1 MPHHHSAILVMIA
14 HLLFLTTPALAQP
27 GDTTIVQTYTFETQ
41 NNPLTDYDSPGRRW
55 FEFPA
60 SDNGVQY
67 QKILM
72 LHTLKCFEDGTAGG
86 LGFPCGEWDYLSYN
100 YLYKH
105 TGVWDS
111 LAATHPRWR
120 FNNADFT
127 TVSYGTT
134 PIADT
139 LLEEQQTFVINS
151 VLSEQISTIGAGDAF
166 TEGPFGSAAT
176 QRAQFLYPAS
186 DLTAAGL
193 VAGVIRRLT
202 IAAEDVNAGL
212 FETLSIRMRHSTLT
226 SIDAMQTGTWTE
238 LYISNTTVNGGSI
251 TFDFETGFNWNGTS
265 SLLIEFAYDAHNGP
279 AALTFSQEMNAN
291 RAVISGGNDNYIL
304 FDGADEVHVPP
315 AAFANLSDE
324 VTLMFWVNG
333 TAAFQPENGT
343 CFEGV
348 TAANQRVLNTHLPW
362 SNSRVYWDAGEEGGY
377 DRIDKLANPSN
388 FEGQWNHWA
397 FTKNATT
404 GTMRI
409 YLNGTLWHSGT
420 NRFRTM
426 DDIVKFT
433 IGGAAGWSNFYRGA
447 MNEFSIWDKALD
459 ATTIAAMR
467 FNSIPQDHPD
477 IAHLLVYYTFDETEG
492 PVIDHSGNDYHGTI
506 LGNPQRLAMSGLD
519 YFLNPQIST
528 RVPVLQ
534 VHQGEYEGEA
544 ITQTIEQVIPRPP
557 VSIAE
562 YAVNGNSIALSD
574 VQYGWPAS
582 WSYTFNS
589 DGVAIDS
596 TWNEGTTELV
606 NETLNYF
613 LPPFEITERYELG
626 RYITPYGIQLDMGE
640 GWTWIFDVTD
650 FAPLLR
656 DSVELECGNWQELL
670 DLKFL
675 FIEGPPA
682 REVRR
687 IENGWVGNYGLNNFN
702 EAAQPLTITAQAGE
716 EGVKLRTTLTGHGFG
731 NNANNCGE
739 FCYNTHTLTVNN
751 TLQWSWEIMQECDQ
765 NPLYPQGGTWI
776 YARAG
781 WCPGAP
787 GRTEEFELTPFLGN
801 NNSVTVE
808 YGIQTDPFGN
818 YVTESQVVY
827 YGPINH
833 AIDAS
838 VEQILAPSDFL
849 LHSRWNP
856 MCDNPRFVLIN
867 KGSQPLTQATIQYR
881 VTGGE
886 METFTWTGNLGF
898 MESEEVEL
906 TYSQPVMWQGDDVTS
921 QRFYLD
927 LIVAGD
933 ENPSNNHAESRYLR
947 PAFYTYMTDPDEADD
962 NRMIVILK
970 TNNANNETS
979 WAIRDINGNVVHS
992 RNNFPEPNEIYRDT
1006 IALNAGCYTFHLLDT
1021 GGDGLDFFANN
1032 DGSGYCRLDR
1042 VDGADFIS
1050 FERDFGQDILHSF
1063 QWDTQLVSVQEQDL
1077 AAAEL
1082 VLYPNPA
1089 NEAFNLRASGFDR
1102 TVSIRV
1108 THVNGQLMY
1117 EDQRRNNPGENITIP
1132 CQHWAPGI
1140 YQVTVTDGTR
1150 IATQRLVRMN

>member
-1 MPHHHSAILVMIA
+1 MNRILLALSCVIVVSN
-14 HLLFLTTPALAQP
+14 ALAQA
-27 GDTTIVQTYTFETQ
+27 GDTTVVQTYTFEEQ

-55 FEFPA
+55 FQFPA

-105 TGVWDS
+105 TGIWDS

-127 TVSYGTT
+127 SVTYGNI

-139 LLEEQQTFVINS
+139 LINAQSYFVINS
-151 VLSEQISTIGAGDAF
+151 VIAEQITPTGTSDSF
-166 TEGPFGSAAT
+166 TEGPFGSAPV
-176 QRAQFLYPAS
+176 QRAQYLYTVG
-186 DLTAAGL
+186 DLTSAGLAAGI
-193 VAGVIRRLT
+193 IRRLT
-202 IAAEDVNAGL
+202 ITPEAGSTGDYSS
-212 FETLSIRMRHSTLT
+212 FSIRMRHTTLSTLGE
-226 SIDAMQTGTWTE
+226 MQTGTWTD
-238 LYISNTTVNGGSI
+238 LRIANVSVNGTAV

-265 SLLIEFAYDAHNGP
+265 SLLVECAYDAHEGP
-279 AALTFSQEMNAN
+279 AALTASQETNAN
-291 RAVISGGNDNYIL
+291 RAVTSAGNDHFIL
-304 FDGADEVHVPP
+304 FDGADEVVVPP
-315 AAFANLSDE
+315 AAFENLSDE
-324 VTLMFWVNG
+324 VTIMFWVNG
-333 TAAFQPENGT
+333 TSEFQPENGT

-377 DRIDKLANPSN
+377 DRIDKLANPAN

-397 FTKNATT
+397 FTKNAVT
-404 GTMRI
+404 GVMRI

-420 NRFRTM
+420 NRFRAM
-426 DDIVKFT
+426 EDIVKFT
-433 IGGAAGWSNFYRGA
+433 IGGAAGWSNFYRGG
-447 MNEFSIWDKALD
+447 MNEFSIWDKELD
-459 ATTIAAMR
+459 AATIAAMR
-467 FNSIPQDHPD
+467 FNSIPQDHPE

-492 PVIDHSGNDYHGTI
+492 QVIDHSGNEFHGTI
-506 LGNPQRLAMSGLD
+506 LGNPQRLPVAGGD

-534 VHQGEYEGEA
+534 LHQGEYAGE
-544 ITQTIEQVIPRPP
+544 IVTQTFEQVIAHPP

-562 YAVNGNSIALSD
+562 YAVSGNSVILAD
-574 VQYGWPAS
+574 VQYGWPSS
-582 WSYTFNS
+582 WAYTINA

-596 TWNEGTTELV
+596 TWIEGTTALV
-606 NETLNYF
+606 NETLSYF

-675 FIEGPPA
+675 FIEGTPA

-702 EAAQPLTITAQAGE
+702 DAVQPLTITPQAGE
-716 EGVKLRTTLTGHGFG
+716 VGVKLRTTLTGHGFG

-751 TLQWSWEIMQECDQ
+751 TPQWSWEIMQECDQ

-818 YVTESQVVY
+818 YVTESQVVF
-827 YGPINH
+827 YGPLNH

-886 METFTWTGNLGF
+886 VETFTWTGNLGF

-906 TYSQPVMWQGDDVTS
+906 TYSQPAIWMGDDETP

-927 LIVAGD
+927 VIVAGD
-933 ENPSNNHAESRYLR
+933 ENPSNNHAESRFLR
-947 PAFYTYMTDPDEADD
+947 PALYTYMTDPDEEDD

-970 TNNANNETS
+970 TNLANNETS
-979 WAIRDINGNVVHS
+979 WAIRDINGNTVHS
-992 RNNFPEPNEIYRDT
+992 RNNFPEANTIYRDT
-1006 IALNAGCYTFHLLDT
+1006 IALNAGCYTFHLFDT

-1042 VDGADFIS
+1042 VAGADFIS

-1063 QWDTQLVSVQEQDL
+1063 QWDTQLVSVEEQEMQV
-1077 AAAEL
+1077 AEL
-1082 VLYPNPA
+1082 LVFPNPA
-1089 NEAFNLRASGFDR
+1089 NESFYVRASGYDR
-1102 TVSIRV
+1102 NLSIRV
-1108 THVNGQLMY
+1108 THVNGQLMF
-1117 EDQRRNNPGENITIP
+1117 EDQRRVNNPGERISIP

-1150 IATQRLVRMN
+1150 RATQRLVRMN

>member
-1 MPHHHSAILVMIA
+1 MNRILLALSCVIVVSN
-14 HLLFLTTPALAQP
+14 ALAQA
-27 GDTTIVQTYTFETQ
+27 GDTTVVQTYTFEEQ

-55 FEFPA
+55 FQFPA

-105 TGVWDS
+105 TGIWDS

-127 TVSYGTT
+127 SVTYGNI

-139 LLEEQQTFVINS
+139 LINAQSYFVINS
-151 VLSEQISTIGAGDAF
+151 VIAEQITPTGTSDSF
-166 TEGPFGSAAT
+166 TEGPFGSAPV
-176 QRAQFLYPAS
+176 QRAQYLYTVG
-186 DLTAAGL
+186 DLTSAGL
-193 VAGVIRRLT
+193 TAGIIRRLT
-202 IAAEDVNAGL
+202 ITPEAGSTGDYSS
-212 FETLSIRMRHSTLT
+212 FSIRMRHTTLSTLGE
-226 SIDAMQTGTWTE
+226 MQTGTWTD
-238 LYISNTTVNGGSI
+238 LHIANVSVNGTAV

-265 SLLIEFAYDAHNGP
+265 SLLVECAYDAHEGP
-279 AALTFSQEMNAN
+279 AALTASQETNAN
-291 RAVISGGNDNYIL
+291 RAVTSAGNDHFIL
-304 FDGADEVHVPP
+304 FDGADEVVVPP
-315 AAFANLSDE
+315 AAFENLSDE
-324 VTLMFWVNG
+324 VTIMFWVNG
-333 TAAFQPENGT
+333 TAEFQPENGT

-377 DRIDKLANPSN
+377 DRIDKLANPAN
-388 FEGQWNHWA
+388 FEEQWNHWA
-397 FTKNATT
+397 FTKNAVT
-404 GTMRI
+404 GVMRI
-409 YLNGTLWHSGT
+409 YLNGTIWHSGT

-426 DDIVKFT
+426 EDIVKFT
-433 IGGAAGWSNFYRGA
+433 IGGAAGWSNFYRGG
-447 MNEFSIWDKALD
+447 MNEFSIWDKELD
-459 ATTIAAMR
+459 AATIAAMR
-467 FNSIPQDHPD
+467 FNSIPQDHPE
-477 IAHLLVYYTFDETEG
+477 IAHLLVYYMFDETEG
-492 PVIDHSGNDYHGTI
+492 QVIDHSGNEFHGTI
-506 LGNPQRLAMSGLD
+506 LGNPQRLPVAGGD

-534 VHQGEYEGEA
+534 LHQGEYAGE
-544 ITQTIEQVIPRPP
+544 IVTQTFEQIIPHPP

-562 YAVNGNSIALSD
+562 YAVSGNSVILAD
-574 VQYGWPAS
+574 VQYGWPSS
-582 WSYTFNS
+582 WAYTINA

-596 TWNEGTTELV
+596 TWIEGTTALV
-606 NETLNYF
+606 NETLSYF

-675 FIEGPPA
+675 FIEGTPA

-702 EAAQPLTITAQAGE
+702 DAVPPLTITPQAGE
-716 EGVKLRTTLTGHGFG
+716 VGVKLRTTLTGHGFG

-751 TLQWSWEIMQECDQ
+751 TPQWSWEIMQECDQ

-787 GRTEEFELTPFLGN
+787 SRTEEFELTPFLGN

-808 YGIQTDPFGN
+808 YGIETDPFGN
-818 YVTESQVVY
+818 YVTESQVVF
-827 YGPINH
+827 YGPLNH

-886 METFTWTGNLGF
+886 VETFTWTGNLGF

-906 TYSQPVMWQGDDVTS
+906 TYSQQVIWMGDDATP

-927 LIVAGD
+927 IIVAGD
-933 ENPSNNHAESRYLR
+933 ENPSNNHAESRFLR
-947 PAFYTYMTDPDEADD
+947 PALYTYMTDPDEEDD

-970 TNNANNETS
+970 TNLANNETS
-979 WAIRDINGNVVHS
+979 WAIRDINGNTVHS
-992 RNNFPEPNEIYRDT
+992 RNNFPEANTIYRDT
-1006 IALNAGCYTFHLLDT
+1006 IALNAGCYTFHLFDT

-1042 VDGADFIS
+1042 VAGADFIS

-1063 QWDTQLVSVQEQDL
+1063 QWDTQLVSVEEQEMQV
-1077 AAAEL
+1077 AEL
-1082 VLYPNPA
+1082 LVFPNPA
-1089 NEAFNLRASGFDR
+1089 NESFYVRASGYDR
-1102 TVSIRV
+1102 NLSIRV
-1108 THVNGQLMY
+1108 THVNGQLMF
-1117 EDQRRNNPGENITIP
+1117 EDQRRVNNPGERISIP

-1150 IATQRLVRMN
+1150 RATQRLVRMN